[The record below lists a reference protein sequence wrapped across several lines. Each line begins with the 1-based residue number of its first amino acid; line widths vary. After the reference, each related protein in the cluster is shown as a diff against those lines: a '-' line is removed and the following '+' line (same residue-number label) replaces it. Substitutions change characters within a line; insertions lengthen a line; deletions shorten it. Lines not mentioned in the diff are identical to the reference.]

1 MEEYLQRVPL
11 YQSSL
16 HTKEPIK
23 PSDHDANK
31 GLLFDRL
38 FDGYDSEWKK
48 VDLLQR
54 GRGKDKQT
62 HPLYWLTG
70 PCGDAKALESAKKRQ
85 LGLISAL
92 GGAAISC
99 QLDWNM
105 VTGTGE
111 AHPLENG
118 FRWHHTLGVPY
129 LPASS
134 IKGMLRAWLTTWA
147 SDIFPDEEI
156 VALFGSDREQSD
168 NHQIGSL
175 IFFDALPLAPA
186 TLTLDVM
193 TPHAGNWY
201 EKGACQPGK
210 PDTVPADWQSPN
222 PITFLA
228 VKEAAFLFT
237 LAARNEAAQSQLDKV
252 IAQLAE
258 ALAMLGIGAKTAL
271 GYGVM
276 TKLEPA
282 QPQSGERLLRELQE
296 QRRQQQAD
304 RKRQLERA
312 SMSPNQLSVADLA
325 ERLSARDDKQFKEGF
340 NNDIAKLVNTALSD
354 GWTKDERLALA
365 ELIKQKSV
373 WTQIIKKEKARER
386 KALLAQLKE

>member
-1 MEEYLQRVPL
+1 MAEYLQRVPL
-11 YQSSL
+11 YQSGL
-16 HTKEPIK
+16 HTKEHI
-23 PSDHDANK
+23 DLWGHDANK

-38 FDGYDSEWKK
+38 FGGYDQSWK
-48 VDLLQR
+48 VDKLQR
-54 GRGKDKQT
+54 DKIKQT
-62 HPLYWLTG
+62 HPLDWLTG
-70 PCGDAKALESAKKRQ
+70 PCGNAAALESAKNRQ
-85 LGLISAL
+85 LALISTL
-92 GGAAISC
+92 NGKAISC

-147 SDIFPDEEI
+147 SDIFSKEEI
-156 VALFGSDREQSD
+156 TDLFGSDREQSEA
-168 NHQIGSL
+168 HYMGTL

-193 TPHAGNWY
+193 TPHAGDWY
-201 EKGACQPGK
+201 EKGASQPGK
-210 PDTVPADWQSPN
+210 PDTVPADWQSPV

-228 VKEAAFLFT
+228 VKEATFLFT
-237 LAARNEAAQSQLDKV
+237 LAARNDASQSQLDKV
-252 IAQLAE
+252 MEQLAD
-258 ALAMLGIGAKTAL
+258 ALTTLGIGAKTAL

-276 TKLEPA
+276 TKLEA
-282 QPQSGERLLRELQE
+282 TQPQSGKRLLEELQE

-312 SMSPNQLSVADLA
+312 NMSPNRIRMTELA
-325 ERLSARDDKQFKEGF
+325 ERLGVREDKQFKEGF
-340 NNDIAKLVNTALSD
+340 NNEIADLVNTALRDS
-354 GWTKDERLALA
+354 WSADERLALA
-365 ELIKQKSV
+365 TLIEQRSV
-373 WTQIIKKEKARER
+373 WTQISKKEKARER
-386 KALLAQLKE
+386 KSLLAQLKG

>member
-1 MEEYLQRVPL
+1 MAEYLQRLPL
-11 YQSSL
+11 YQSGM
-16 HTKEPIK
+16 HTK
-23 PSDHDANK
+23 DHIDLIGTQTNK

-38 FDGYDSEWKK
+38 FGGYDQSWS
-48 VDLLQR
+48 VDKLQR
-54 GRGKDKQT
+54 DKVKQT
-62 HPLYWLTG
+62 HPLDWLTG
-70 PCGDAKALESAKKRQ
+70 PCGNAVALESAKKRQ
-85 LGLISAL
+85 LTLISAL
-92 GGAAISC
+92 NGKAISC

-156 VALFGSDREQSD
+156 VTLFGSDREQSD

-201 EKGACQPGK
+201 EKGASQPGK
-210 PDTVPADWQSPN
+210 PDTVPADWQSPV

-228 VKEAAFLFT
+228 VKEATFLFT
-237 LAARNEAAQSQLDKV
+237 LAARNDTSQQHLGKV
-252 IAQLAE
+252 MEQLAD

-276 TKLEPA
+276 TKLEST
-282 QPQSGERLLRELQE
+282 QPQSGERLLTELQE
-296 QRRQQQAD
+296 KRRQHKAEL
-304 RKRQLERA
+304 KRQLERA
-312 SMSPNQLSVADLA
+312 SMSPSQLSVDDLA
-325 ERLSARDDKQFKEGF
+325 ERLSVRDDKQFKEGF
-340 NNDIAKLVNTALSD
+340 NNEIADLVNTALCD
-354 GWTKDERLALA
+354 GWSIDERLALA
-365 ELIKQKSV
+365 TLIEQSSV
-373 WTQIIKKEKARER
+373 WTQISKKEKARER

>member
-1 MEEYLQRVPL
+1 MAEYLQRVPL

-16 HTKEPIK
+16 HTKEHI
-23 PSDHDANK
+23 DLWGNDANK

-38 FDGYDSEWKK
+38 FGGYETGWK
-48 VDLLQR
+48 VDND
-54 GRGKDKQT
+54 KNKQT
-62 HPLYWLTG
+62 HPLDWLTG
-70 PCGDAKALESAKKRQ
+70 PCGNAAALESAKNRQ
-85 LGLISAL
+85 LALISTL
-92 GGAAISC
+92 NGKAISC

-147 SDIFPDEEI
+147 NDIFSKEEI
-156 VALFGSDREQSD
+156 TDLFGSDREQSEV
-168 NHQIGSL
+168 HHIGTL

-193 TPHAGNWY
+193 TPHAGDWY
-201 EKGACQPGK
+201 EKGASQPGK
-210 PDTVPADWQSPN
+210 PDTVPADWQSPV

-228 VKEAAFLFT
+228 VKEATFLFT
-237 LAARNEAAQSQLDKV
+237 LAARNDASQSQLGKV
-252 IAQLAE
+252 MEQLDD
-258 ALAMLGIGAKTAL
+258 ALTTLGIGAKTAL

-276 TKLEPA
+276 TKLEA
-282 QPQSGERLLRELQE
+282 TQPRSGERLLGELQE

-340 NNDIAKLVNTALSD
+340 NNEIADLVNTALRDS
-354 GWTKDERLALA
+354 WSIDERLALA
-365 ELIKQKSV
+365 TVIEQSSV
-373 WTQIIKKEKARER
+373 WTQISKKEKARER

>member
-1 MEEYLQRVPL
+1 MAEYLQRVPL
-11 YQSSL
+11 YQSGL
-16 HTKEPIK
+16 HTKEHIDLR
-23 PSDHDANK
+23 SHDANK

-38 FDGYDSEWKK
+38 FGGYETGWK
-48 VDLLQR
+48 VDND
-54 GRGKDKQT
+54 KIKQT
-62 HPLYWLTG
+62 HPLDWLTG
-70 PCGDAKALESAKKRQ
+70 PCGNAAALESAKNRQ
-85 LGLISAL
+85 LALISTL
-92 GGAAISC
+92 NGKAISC

-147 SDIFPDEEI
+147 SDIFSKEEI
-156 VALFGSDREQSD
+156 TDLFGSDREQSEA
-168 NHQIGSL
+168 HYMGTL

-193 TPHAGNWY
+193 TPHAGDWY
-201 EKGACQPGK
+201 EKGASQPGK
-210 PDTVPADWQSPN
+210 PDTVPADWQSPV

-228 VKEAAFLFT
+228 VKEATFLFT
-237 LAARNEAAQSQLDKV
+237 LAARNDASQSQLGKV
-252 IAQLAE
+252 MEQLDD
-258 ALAMLGIGAKTAL
+258 ALTTLGIGAKTAL

-276 TKLEPA
+276 TKLEA
-282 QPQSGERLLRELQE
+282 TQPQSGERLLGALQE

-312 SMSPNQLSVADLA
+312 SMSPNQLNVADLA
-325 ERLSARDDKQFKEGF
+325 ERLNARDDKQFKEGF
-340 NNDIAKLVNTALSD
+340 NNEIADLVNTALRDS
-354 GWTKDERLALA
+354 WSIDERLALA
-365 ELIKQKSV
+365 TVIEQSSV
-373 WTQIIKKEKARER
+373 WTQISKKEKARER